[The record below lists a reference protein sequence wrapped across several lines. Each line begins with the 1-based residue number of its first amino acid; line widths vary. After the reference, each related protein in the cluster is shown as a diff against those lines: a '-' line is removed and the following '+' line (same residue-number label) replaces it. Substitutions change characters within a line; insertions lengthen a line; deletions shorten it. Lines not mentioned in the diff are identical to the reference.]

1 MLAMI
6 WDFLDIAGEKASD
19 VAKDLSAFFHRDW
32 SVAEKVLVILCC
44 ILFGMMKGSRYAKK
58 RSIAIGS
65 NNGNGNGDIYEAPCE
80 FEDE

>member
-44 ILFGMMKGSRYAKK
+44 ILFGLMKG
-58 RSIAIGS
+58 SIAIGS

-80 FEDE
+80 FEEE

>member
-32 SVAEKVLVILCC
+32 SVAEKVLVIL
-44 ILFGMMKGSRYAKK
+44 
-58 RSIAIGS
+58 
-65 NNGNGNGDIYEAPCE
+65 
-80 FEDE
+80 